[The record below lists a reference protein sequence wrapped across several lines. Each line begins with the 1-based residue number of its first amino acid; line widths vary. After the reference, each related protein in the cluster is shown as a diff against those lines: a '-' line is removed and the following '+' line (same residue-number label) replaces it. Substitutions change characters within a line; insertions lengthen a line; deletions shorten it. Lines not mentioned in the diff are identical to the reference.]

1 MPEEVDEFVEG
12 WCRQDER
19 HCTMQDRSPAAIE
32 RLVLSLT
39 DHSTLDEL
47 SAVVD
52 AAEWLQSRAKTIHQM
67 MRDRAVKWIDRN
79 GPFKIGNIEY
89 TAGYYFKTKCMQPRK
104 CAYAILDSAAG
115 DFDTFL
121 DALVAQPFKPAFS
134 RKLLGDQQYECFFA
148 SFRHGALRNDVPDRT
163 LQRADIRFAYPKRRS
178 KK

>member
-1 MPEEVDEFVEG
+1 MPDEEDELVEG

-19 HCTMQDRSPAAIE
+19 LGILQDRSPAAIE

-39 DHSTLDEL
+39 ENSTLDEL

-52 AAEWLQSRAKTIHQM
+52 AAEWLLSRARTIHQM
-67 MRDRAVKWIDRN
+67 MRDRAVKWIDQK

-89 TAGYYFKTKCMQPRK
+89 TAGFYFKTKCMQPRK
-104 CAYAILDSAAG
+104 CAYALLDSAAG

-134 RKLLGDQQYECFFA
+134 RKLLGDPQYENFFA
-148 SFRHGALRNDVPDRT
+148 SFRHGALRNGVPDHT